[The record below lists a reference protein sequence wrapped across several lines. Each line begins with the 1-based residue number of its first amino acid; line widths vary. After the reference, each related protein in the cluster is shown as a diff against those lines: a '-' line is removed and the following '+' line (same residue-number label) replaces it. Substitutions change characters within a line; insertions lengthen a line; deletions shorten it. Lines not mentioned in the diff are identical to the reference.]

1 MQTSFG
7 CEESTWKFVDCK
19 ERAILVEIL
28 PKNTARWRLEFE
40 NNKIQIKTRNSQKI
54 TQFTHTKNTKFT

>member
-28 PKNTARWRLEFE
+28 PKNTARRRLEFK
-40 NNKIQIKTRNSQKI
+40 NNKIHIKTRNSH
-54 TQFTHTKNTKFT
+54 THTPQNSHNS

>member
-28 PKNTARWRLEFE
+28 PKNTARWCLEFE
-40 NNKIQIKTRNSQKI
+40 NHKIHIKSQNSQKI
-54 TQFTHTKNTKFT
+54 TKITKNHKIEK

>member
-1 MQTSFG
+1 MNY
-7 CEESTWKFVDCK
+7 K

-40 NNKIQIKTRNSQKI
+40 NHKIHIKTRNSQKI
-54 TQFTHTKNTKFT
+54 TQFTHTKKTQNSYNS